1 MELPSV
7 GRSVIMTTR
16 HCVDVA
22 GAWPFAG
29 RLRSAPVPERG
40 IRDGG
45 RGHFAADSL
54 QEQQNRA
61 RGRAVRKAGPRY
73 PARGDTRE
81 VFNPRLPQQTP
92 TGPRGGLA
100 ARLQPMGCAPDG
112 GRGGI
117 SRLLC
122 EPLLSN
128 GLGPAPDRSGPHRPC
143 VP

>member
-61 RGRAVRKAGPRY
+61 RGRAVRKAGPPISGAGRY
-73 PARGDTRE
+73 AGSLQSAPAAANADGTSWRARRAAAANGLRAGRRARGD
-81 VFNPRLPQQTP
+81 
-92 TGPRGGLA
+92 
-100 ARLQPMGCAPDG
+100 
-112 GRGGI
+112 
-117 SRLLC
+117 
-122 EPLLSN
+122 LSS
-128 GLGPAPDRSGPHRPC
+128 A
-143 VP
+143 V